1 MNKQRKWNRLQ
12 GIAAIA
18 GVLLLVLAALDFLP
32 AVNALLKSGDEQAI
46 QLYFRALGLKGV
58 LFLILLQMVQ
68 VITSLIPALSLQAA
82 AGASY
87 GPLFGSLVILAGMVL
102 GNGLVYLFAEKL
114 LGQLSPESKISRSLE
129 RFHHWLA
136 GKNKELYC
144 FLMFLLPILPNV
156 VKPYLAAVSDVRWSV
171 FLFCCGAGS
180 IIPVLAG
187 TLIGNFLIEGRTREA
202 LSVAIAAVIASILA
216 ALIQKRR
223 SAQTT
228 DRMSRK

>member
-87 GPLFGSLVILAGMVL
+87 GPLLGTIIILTGMVL
-102 GNGLVYLFAEKL
+102 GNGVVYLFAEKL
-114 LGQLSPESKISRSLE
+114 LGQLSPKSKITRMLE
-129 RFHHWLA
+129 RFRHWLA
-136 GKNKELYC
+136 GKTKNYC
-144 FLMFLLPILPNV
+144 FLMFLLPVLPNL
-156 VKPYLAAVSDVRWSV
+156 VKPYLAAVSDVRWPV
-171 FLFCCGAGS
+171 FLFSCAFGS

-187 TLIGNFLIEGRTREA
+187 SLIGNFLIEGRVREA
-202 LSVAIAAVIASILA
+202 MMVALAAVLA
-216 ALIQKRR
+216 ALAAAWIQKRR
-223 SAQTT
+223 A
-228 DRMSRK
+228 DRGSESGK

>member
-32 AVNALLKSGDEQAI
+32 AVNSLLKSGDEQAI

-87 GPLFGSLVILAGMVL
+87 GRYSGRLSFWRGWFWAMVL
-102 GNGLVYLFAEKL
+102 SICLRKSCSVSCRRN
-114 LGQLSPESKISRSLE
+114 R
-129 RFHHWLA
+129 RFR
-136 GKNKELYC
+136 G
-144 FLMFLLPILPNV
+144 
-156 VKPYLAAVSDVRWSV
+156 RWSV
-171 FLFCCGAGS
+171 S
-180 IIPVLAG
+180 ITG
-187 TLIGNFLIEGRTREA
+187 WRE
-202 LSVAIAAVIASILA
+202 
-216 ALIQKRR
+216 K
-223 SAQTT
+223 
-228 DRMSRK
+228 

>member
-1 MNKQRKWNRLQ
+1 MEPAAGDRRDCGRAFACAG
-12 GIAAIA
+12 GIGFSSGGQCVIEKRRRTGDSA
-18 GVLLLVLAALDFLP
+18 VLP
-32 AVNALLKSGDEQAI
+32 GT
-46 QLYFRALGLKGV
+46 GLEGV
-58 LFLILLQMVQ
+58 LFLVLLQMVQ

-102 GNGLVYLFAEKL
+102 GNGLVYLLAEKL
-114 LGQLSPESKISRSLE
+114 LGQLSPESKISRSLG

-202 LSVAIAAVIASILA
+202 LIVAIAAVIASILA

-228 DRMSRK
+228 D

>member
-18 GVLLLVLAALDFLP
+18 GVLLLALAAGDFLP
-32 AVNALLKSGDEQAI
+32 AGNALLKS
-46 QLYFRALGLKGV
+46 GV

-87 GPLFGSLVILAGMVL
+87 GPLFGALVILAGMVL

-114 LGQLSPESKISRSLE
+114 LAQLSPESKISRLLE

-136 GKNKELYC
+136 GKNKELFC

-156 VKPYLAAVSDVRWSV
+156 VKPYLAAVSDVRWSG
-171 FLFCCGAGS
+171 FLFCCGVGS
-180 IIPVLAG
+180 IIPVLVGRKFSDRRADAG
-187 TLIGNFLIEGRTREA
+187 
-202 LSVAIAAVIASILA
+202 SV
-216 ALIQKRR
+216 
-223 SAQTT
+223 
-228 DRMSRK
+228 DRYHCNCHRVNSGSVDPKTPFEVSTG

>member
-18 GVLLLVLAALDFLP
+18 GVLLLALAAVDFLP

-87 GPLFGSLVILAGMVL
+87 GPLFGRSSFWRGWFWAMALSICLRK
-102 GNGLVYLFAEKL
+102 NYL
-114 LGQLSPESKISRSLE
+114 LSCRRNQ
-129 RFHHWLA
+129 RFR
-136 GKNKELYC
+136 GC
-144 FLMFLLPILPNV
+144 
-156 VKPYLAAVSDVRWSV
+156 WSV
-171 FLFCCGAGS
+171 S
-180 IIPVLAG
+180 ITG
-187 TLIGNFLIEGRTREA
+187 WREKIKN
-202 LSVAIAAVIASILA
+202 SFVS
-216 ALIQKRR
+216 
-223 SAQTT
+223 
-228 DRMSRK
+228 

>member
-1 MNKQRKWNRLQ
+1 
-12 GIAAIA
+12 
-18 GVLLLVLAALDFLP
+18 
-32 AVNALLKSGDEQAI
+32 
-46 QLYFRALGLKGV
+46 
-58 LFLILLQMVQ
+58 
-68 VITSLIPALSLQAA
+68 
-82 AGASY
+82 
-87 GPLFGSLVILAGMVL
+87 MVL

-202 LSVAIAAVIASILA
+202 LIVAIAAVIASILA